1 MIETSTSV
9 NKLNYPQSK
18 QENMP
23 ATDLDTC
30 DLVFYDTIKS
40 QLDSLSKN
48 PSDEAVSKILAYS
61 KSR

>member
-23 ATDLDTC
+23 AADLDTC

-48 PSDEAVSKILAYS
+48 PSDETISKILAYS

>member
-1 MIETSTSV
+1 MIETSTSF

-23 ATDLDTC
+23 AEDLESC

-48 PSDEAVSKILAYS
+48 PSDETISKILAYS
-61 KSR
+61 KAR